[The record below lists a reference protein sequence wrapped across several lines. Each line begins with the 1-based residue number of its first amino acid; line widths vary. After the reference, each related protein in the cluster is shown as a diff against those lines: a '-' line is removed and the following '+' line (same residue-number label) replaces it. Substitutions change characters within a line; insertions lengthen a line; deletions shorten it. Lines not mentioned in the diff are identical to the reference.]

1 MRNTR
6 NRSLALHKESNETK
20 SKEINKC
27 VNRPCNTNTYTHIH
41 PHTSVCT
48 CACSVLFAFG
58 LISLLH
64 LTNLANNNNSSNNN
78 NNKLRA
84 SQKVALS
91 ATENTKNKKNNAGRR
106 PYYKWE
112 SAANIHRESQTK
124 WESDI
129 ERVWERVLTSLKFHS
144 FAWFYCL
151 YAIIEKSQNSW

>member
-1 MRNTR
+1 MR

-20 SKEINKC
+20 SKEINKYL
-27 VNRPCNTNTYTHIH
+27 NRPCSTNTCTHIH
-41 PHTSVCT
+41 PHTSVCR
-48 CACSVLFAFG
+48 CAFSVLFAFG

-64 LTNLANNNNSSNNN
+64 LTNLANNNNSSNNY

-91 ATENTKNKKNNAGRR
+91 ATKDTKTQKKQCRPAAILQVRERR
-106 PYYKWE
+106 RE
-112 SAANIHRESQTK
+112 RESQTK

-129 ERVWERVLTSLKFHS
+129 KRERVGERVLTSLTFHS

-151 YAIIEKSQNSW
+151 YAIIEKSHISW